1 MSHDHGR
8 QLLICRKA
16 HHGLSD
22 KQPLR
27 KDEMKRSLSLNNKKE
42 NVNRVFKNY

>member
-1 MSHDHGR
+1 MSHDPGTA
-8 QLLICRKA
+8 ITNSRKA

-27 KDEMKRSLSLNNKKE
+27 KDEMKRSLSLNNKKK